1 MTGVPNMTVIRTEK
15 TSNFTCL
22 SADIFFDENL
32 SDTAMVL
39 LAQMLTVRAETW
51 NLNINGLCKLV
62 KRGIKAVKKA
72 LAELER
78 YGYLFK
84 HQVKDEK
91 TKQFGHNQYL
101 FYESPSLNP
110 HFGKSAQDEHHFFEP
125 EPSERKPSGGQAS
138 QSNTKPFNTK
148 ESIMDSQS
156 VPEAEKT
163 DGLSAEKEKSSEFS
177 EDTKQS
183 LAIFY
188 DTQRVLKDMTDFQN
202 LPHDD
207 FREFTEQAIRYIS
220 EILSSGSAEPDK
232 IIGQVKAIHSAEKS
246 LIPFMQKMMKYCKKA
261 VKNLKYPKA
270 RDSYLK
276 KVILGFLT
284 KYTPASDENK
294 NFSREISV
302 QPETA
307 MPFGQM
313 LLEMHHPDVNQNNY
327 QNFPFDTQEHFIEYY
342 GTDCYDW
349 KKNDCYIPES
359 FITSQPTMLNA
370 LNFLFSSC
378 FKDNFDEDFDFFS
391 RECVSYIAEAVCTGK
406 RSYKQYTSPSVILS
420 RINNLNMG
428 FCGSGCS
435 LYTFMK
441 SFKSHLKEKLEC
453 YSVESNYKGYVTTML
468 LSYLCNEYLAKVRV
482 KSTEFEIFYGSNY
495 DED

>member
-1 MTGVPNMTVIRTEK
+1 MTGIPNMTVIRTEK

-84 HQVKDEK
+84 YQVKDEK

-110 HFGKSAQDEHHFFEP
+110 HFGKSVQDEYHFFEP

-138 QSNTKPFNTK
+138 QSNIKPFNTEK
-148 ESIMDSQS
+148 TIMESQS

-163 DGLSAEKEKSSEFS
+163 DGLSAEKEKSSKIS

-220 EILSSGSAEPDK
+220 EILSSGNADPDK
-232 IIGQVKAIHSAEKS
+232 LISQLKLVHSAEKS
-246 LIPFMQKMMKYCKKA
+246 LIPFMKKLKKYCADSLKK
-261 VKNLKYPKA
+261 LKYPKA
-270 RDSYLK
+270 RDNYLK

-284 KYTPASDENK
+284 KYTPVSAEKKNAHQEN
-294 NFSREISV
+294 F

-313 LLEMHHPDVNQNNY
+313 LLEMHHPDVTEENY
-327 QNFPFDTQEHFIEYY
+327 QQYPFDTQEHFIQYY
-342 GTDCYDW
+342 GAACYDW
-349 KKNDCYIPES
+349 KKTECSVPDS
-359 FITSQPTMLNA
+359 FTRSKPTMFHA
-370 LNFLFSSC
+370 LKFLFSSC
-378 FKDNFDEDFDFFS
+378 LKADSDESFRQFS
-391 RECVSYIAEAVCTGK
+391 EECLLFLTEVFCTG
-406 RSYKQYTSPSVILS
+406 RQSYRKSADVWNLIQ
-420 RINNLNMG
+420 NLNAINAG
-428 FCGSGCS
+428 VYGNGIS
-435 LYTFMK
+435 LWTFMK
-441 SFKSHLKEKLEC
+441 SFHFHFKEKMQE
-453 YSVESNYKGYVTTML
+453 YSVDSNYQGYVTSML
-468 LSYLCNEYLAKVRV
+468 VSYLNGEYLSKSSV
-482 KSTEFEIFYGSNY
+482 KSAESDLF
-495 DED
+495 